1 MRVSSPD
8 DAGGDVSVRLECR
21 ERQVRLAN
29 VPHVDGEVD
38 HQRRTADV
46 LASLRSPFYLKPLNT
61 FLG

>member
-1 MRVSSPD
+1 
-8 DAGGDVSVRLECR
+8 VRLECR
-21 ERQVRLAN
+21 ERQVRLAD